1 MKDRAGHDRRY
12 AIDAT
17 KVEQDLG
24 WAAEENFASGIEKTV
39 DWYLACITKSLS
51 LV

>member
-1 MKDRAGHDRRY
+1 MKDRVGHDRRY

-24 WAAEENFASGIEKTV
+24 WAAEENFATGIEKTV
-39 DWYLACITKSLS
+39 NWYLKFIAKP
-51 LV
+51 LVLE